1 MVTVRSYLR
10 SVDTVYMQYQKHG
23 FGNVN
28 ECNSFII
35 AKIEIVIY
43 VVKLMPAD
51 IRIYVNLKL

>member
-1 MVTVRSYLR
+1 
-10 SVDTVYMQYQKHG
+10 MQYQKHG
-23 FGNVN
+23 LGNVN